1 MCEGEKENGRV
12 RGRREERQ
20 RQGKDIILKLSLL
33 NVGWEGEREREG
45 EREGERRP
53 SLAVPD
59 THTKIHT
66 QARPYTDTNIIHTD
80 THRYF

>member
-33 NVGWEGEREREG
+33 NVGWEGGRQREREREG
-45 EREGERRP
+45 
-53 SLAVPD
+53 SVSAVSPNSSQPQLSVD
-59 THTKIHT
+59 FYKW
-66 QARPYTDTNIIHTD
+66 QVVRGG
-80 THRYF
+80 

>member
-33 NVGWEGEREREG
+33 NVGWEGGRQRERERERG
-45 EREGERRP
+45 
-53 SLAVPD
+53 
-59 THTKIHT
+59 
-66 QARPYTDTNIIHTD
+66 
-80 THRYF
+80 FC